1 MISIRKA
8 AAAALA
14 TSLLLVLPAS
24 ALADGGRHGDGEH
37 DQSVGRGFG
46 SVPSRIANKLRAAER
61 AIDRAQD
68 HADDAEPDASVA
80 ALGAAKRHLASASK
94 GVLRRVSA
102 GNEAGPAAAAALA
115 RTQGNV
121 IDGAIGLFDGAPD
134 AIVAADAETLKAALD
149 GRDALVAA
157 IAALPDH
164 SSYRWALKTIA
175 RDAAS
180 EAEDIAESL
189 TDDTLT
195 DAAKAALTA
204 AQAQATATATAA
216 QAAAGTSS
224 TSPSTSPST
233 TRAPRRPR
241 TTRMT
246 TRAVRIALQAA
257 GRSRAMTAPRPAL
270 PEQTDPRGGCSARG
284 GLPPRALSMSASA
297 TEPSGPSKGWCR

>member
-1 MISIRKA
+1 LISIRKA
-8 AAAALA
+8 ATAALA
-14 TSLLLVLPAS
+14 SSLLLVLPAS
-24 ALADGGRHGDGEH
+24 ALADGGRHGDGERH
-37 DQSVGRGFG
+37 ESFGRGFG
-46 SVPSRIANKLRAAER
+46 NVPSRIANKLRAAER

-80 ALGAAKRHLASASK
+80 ALAAAKRHLASASK

-102 GNEAGPAAAAALA
+102 GNEAGPGAAAALA
-115 RTQGNV
+115 RTQGRV
-121 IDGAIGLFDGAPD
+121 IDGTVVLFDGAPD

-164 SSYRWALKTIA
+164 SAYSWALTTIA

-180 EAEDIAESL
+180 EAEDIAETL

-224 TSPSTSPST
+224 TSPSTTPT
-233 TRAPRRPR
+233 ADDTDDEPRGEDCPPGRRPFEGDDN
-241 TTRMT
+241 
-246 TRAVRIALQAA
+246 AA
-257 GRSRAMTAPRPAL
+257 PTAA
-270 PEQTDPRGGCSARG
+270 
-284 GLPPRALSMSASA
+284 
-297 TEPSGPSKGWCR
+297 